1 MRIAIYS
8 LTRDRLQYTKDC
20 FASLRE
26 NAGMPFD
33 HYVFDNGSTDGTQEW
48 LMSELDERRLF
59 AVCRFGTNQGISY
72 GSNCCIDTMFN
83 TPRAASF
90 AFRDDEDL
98 SDYSIIIKVDNDCY
112 VRTPNILPQIC
123 AVAAEAGDNWILSPR
138 VEGINKQPKRVRTVD
153 IGGHPVGETGIV
165 GGLFHVVPASVYRR
179 YMDAGGYPEDLPL
192 AKYQDDRFC
201 HWWRKQGGR
210 CGYIEDLV
218 VEHYRGT
225 DQQAIDHPQYF
236 IRKWAEEKGEIFPG
250 GEKK

>member
-123 AVAAEAGDNWILSPR
+123 AVADCTGSNCHRPNAAATAATAIAIGPSAAPSAANVAASP
-138 VEGINKQPKRVRTVD
+138 
-153 IGGHPVGETGIV
+153 
-165 GGLFHVVPASVYRR
+165 VVPNSGASART
-179 YMDAGGYPEDLPL
+179 P
-192 AKYQDDRFC
+192 
-201 HWWRKQGGR
+201 
-210 CGYIEDLV
+210 
-218 VEHYRGT
+218 
-225 DQQAIDHPQYF
+225 
-236 IRKWAEEKGEIFPG
+236 
-250 GEKK
+250 